1 MPKEKD
7 SEERMHE
14 TLFQSMQQQPI
25 SEEEADELRERHEG
39 FERIGSAEERFK
51 ARREEEEK
59 EKERQ

>member
-39 FERIGSAEERFK
+39 FER
-51 ARREEEEK
+51 ARQEEEEK
-59 EKERQ
+59 EEERQ